1 MKAKTGILVDGAL
14 VEETVADGKGWTLKI
29 SGHKIT
35 VEIGAEGTL
44 DEGDSITVQYG
55 TGDFPGIIQ
64 NNKSGDPD
72 PEENTDGVSIRG
84 YYRAAKASDGFRQ
97 RDAGKI
103 WVDVGNVADGDATP
117 GTATITTSPDTIR
130 AGTTDN
136 LIKVVFTAVGTM
148 DGGAV
153 RLTIPPGWGPMQ
165 QDPLERNYIQVVPR
179 SALADEDPLDLTDD
193 GVTITATLK
202 EFAAGNT
209 LTFIYGDGT
218 GAADKK
224 GAEAQDDIDSA
235 FFEIDAD
242 ADADGV
248 FASVKGEEPSEDLP
262 ESNLPGKV
270 YDKAGEHGILE
281 VVVEGAESGTGE
293 VTVTVEKNK
302 AGEGLYDGKTVDSD
316 KTKEVHAGDDSIY
329 LLFTYAPAQTIGDG
343 ELRFTVPGTWTGPQ
357 GDTTSEPGYTFLDGV
372 DGAQVGNIQFDPDK
386 PIVTADISLTQDQSI
401 KIRLRLVRW
410 GKWRCRS
417 THYPRPQRLWD
428 CGQGNFRPRRRA

>member
-1 MKAKTGILVDGAL
+1 MVDGDTITWNGLNLKADQTFVTVIVRVTLSDVTGDGYEWLTSINDEPITDDPNTDADETANIIVLGTVKEDIDFEIVDEFDISVSLPLYPAVSEEQIRFRFEAEDTTIQEGGSVWFNIPSSWTKPDFDAKDKDKGVKAKTGILVDGAL
-14 VEETVADGKGWTLKI
+14 VEETADDGKGWTLKI

-44 DEGDSITVQYG
+44 NEGDSITIQYG
-55 TGDFPGIIQ
+55 DGDFPGIIQ
-64 NNKSGDPD
+64 DNKSGDPTKD
-72 PEENTDGVSIRG
+72 GDGVSIRG

-117 GTATITTSPDTIR
+117 GTATITTSPGTIR

-202 EFAAGNT
+202 KFAAGNT

-248 FASVKGEEPSEDLP
+248 FASVEGEEPSEDLP
-262 ESNLPGKV
+262 ESNLPG
-270 YDKAGEHGILE
+270 
-281 VVVEGAESGTGE
+281 
-293 VTVTVEKNK
+293 
-302 AGEGLYDGKTVDSD
+302 
-316 KTKEVHAGDDSIY
+316 
-329 LLFTYAPAQTIGDG
+329 
-343 ELRFTVPGTWTGPQ
+343 RFTTKRASTV
-357 GDTTSEPGYTFLDGV
+357 FLKLSSRV
-372 DGAQVGNIQFDPDK
+372 QRAVRVK
-386 PIVTADISLTQDQSI
+386 
-401 KIRLRLVRW
+401 LRL
-410 GKWRCRS
+410 
-417 THYPRPQRLWD
+417 P
-428 CGQGNFRPRRRA
+428 